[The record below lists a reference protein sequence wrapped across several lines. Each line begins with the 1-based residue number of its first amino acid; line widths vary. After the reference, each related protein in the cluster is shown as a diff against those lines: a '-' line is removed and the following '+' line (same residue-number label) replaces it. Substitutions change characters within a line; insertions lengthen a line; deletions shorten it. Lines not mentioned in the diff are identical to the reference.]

1 MALFPT
7 GQREQTLL
15 GICLVAVLAAAGYW
29 YFPYQSK
36 SGEMEEQRARLEKL
50 VEENQRAR
58 TELAK
63 GSVESLRTELALAQD
78 NLQLLRTLIPTS
90 NEVPAL
96 LEQVSSAARREG
108 LDVAAVDPQPVVEGE
123 QYDTYRYN
131 IGVIGGY
138 HALAAFMSNVGGLT
152 RIIAPVNVK
161 LTQPGPGGS
170 GRAGR
175 TAKGKSRV
183 EPTEADIE
191 ARFQIQTYV
200 ARRAPLDEGAPLPIS
215 DTGARE

>member
-1 MALFPT
+1 MALISG

-15 GICLVAVLAAAGYW
+15 VVAVVALLAAGGYW

-36 SGEMEEQRARLEKL
+36 SLELAEQGARLEKL
-50 VEENQRAR
+50 VEENQKAR

-63 GSVESLRTELALAQD
+63 GSVEQMRAELALAQD
-78 NLQLLRTLIPTS
+78 NLVLLRTLIPTS

-108 LDVAAVDPQPVVEGE
+108 LDVAAVDPQPVVEGP

-138 HALAAFMSNVGGLT
+138 HELAAFLSNVGGLT
-152 RIIAPVNVK
+152 RIIAPLNVK
-161 LTQPGPGGS
+161 LHPP
-170 GRAGR
+170 
-175 TAKGKSRV
+175 TAVAKTPKRGKKSSA
-183 EPTEADIE
+183 EIE

-200 ARRAPLDEGAPLPIS
+200 ARRTPLDDGAPLPI
-215 DTGARE
+215 DDLGARE

>member
-1 MALFPT
+1 MALIPG

-15 GICLVAVLAAAGYW
+15 AVAVIAVLAAGAYW
-29 YFPYQSK
+29 YFPYQTK
-36 SGEMEEQRARLEKL
+36 AVEIEEHRARLEKL
-50 VEENQRAR
+50 VEENQKAR

-63 GSVESLRTELALAQD
+63 GSVEQMRMELALAQE
-78 NLQLLRTLIPTS
+78 NLVLLRTLIPTS

-108 LDVAAVDPQPVVEGE
+108 LDVAAVDPQPVVEGP

-138 HALAAFMSNVGGLT
+138 HELAAFLSNVGSLT

-161 LTQPGPGGS
+161 LVPPVTPGGKAPRR
-170 GRAGR
+170 GNKA
-175 TAKGKSRV
+175 A
-183 EPTEADIE
+183 ANIE

-200 ARRAPLDEGAPLPIS
+200 ARRSPLDEGAPLPI
-215 DTGARE
+215 DELGARE

>member
-1 MALFPT
+1 MATLPG

-15 GICLVAVLAAAGYW
+15 AVAAIALLAAGAYW

-36 SGEMEEQRARLEKL
+36 AVEMEEQRARLEKL
-50 VEENQRAR
+50 VEENQKAR

-63 GSVESLRTELALAQD
+63 GSVEQMRAELALAQD
-78 NLQLLRTLIPTS
+78 NLVLLRTLIPAS

-108 LDVAAVDPQPVVEGE
+108 LDLAAVDPQPVVEGA

-138 HALAAFMSNVGGLT
+138 HQLAAFLSNVGGLT
-152 RIIAPVNVK
+152 RIIAPVNLK
-161 LTQPGPGGS
+161 LLPPPAAAAQAAASRGKK
-170 GRAGR
+170 
-175 TAKGKSRV
+175 TA
-183 EPTEADIE
+183 AAIE
-191 ARFQIQTYV
+191 ARFEIQTYV
-200 ARRAPLDEGAPLPIS
+200 ARRSPLDDGAPLPI
-215 DTGARE
+215 DDIGANE

>member
-1 MALFPT
+1 MALIPG

-15 GICLVAVLAAAGYW
+15 AVAAIALLAAGAYW

-36 SGEMEEQRARLEKL
+36 AVEIEEHRARLEKL
-50 VEENQRAR
+50 VEENQKAR

-63 GSVESLRTELALAQD
+63 GSVEQMRAELALAQD
-78 NLQLLRTLIPTS
+78 NLVLLRTLIPTS

-96 LEQVSSAARREG
+96 LEQVSTAARREG
-108 LDVAAVDPQPVVEGE
+108 LDLAAVDPQPVVEGP

-131 IGVIGGY
+131 VGVIGGY
-138 HALAAFMSNVGGLT
+138 HELAAFLSNVGSLT

-161 LTQPGPGGS
+161 LVPPTTPGGMAPRR
-170 GRAGR
+170 G
-175 TAKGKSRV
+175 AKS
-183 EPTEADIE
+183 AANIE

-200 ARRAPLDEGAPLPIS
+200 ARHSPLDEGAPMPI
-215 DTGARE
+215 DDLGARQ

>member
-1 MALFPT
+1 MAQIPG

-15 GICLVAVLAAAGYW
+15 VLGAIALIAAGAYW

-36 SGEMEEQRARLEKL
+36 SVELEEQRARLEKL
-50 VEENQRAR
+50 VEENQKAR

-63 GSVESLRTELALAQD
+63 GSVEQMRAELALAQD
-78 NLQLLRTLIPTS
+78 NLVLLRTLIPAF

-108 LDVAAVDPQPVVEGE
+108 LDVAAVDPQPVVEGP

-138 HALAAFMSNVGGLT
+138 HQLAAFLSNVGSLT
-152 RIIAPVNVK
+152 RIIAPVNLK
-161 LTQPGPGGS
+161 LIPPTAAAATAAS
-170 GRAGR
+170 NRSKNAVAG
-175 TAKGKSRV
+175 
-183 EPTEADIE
+183 IE

-200 ARRAPLDEGAPLPIS
+200 ARRSPLDDGAPLPI
-215 DTGARE
+215 DDLGARE

>member
-1 MALFPT
+1 MALIPG

-15 GICLVAVLAAAGYW
+15 AVVVIALLAAGAYW

-36 SGEMEEQRARLEKL
+36 SVELGEQRARLEQL
-50 VEENQRAR
+50 VEENQKAR

-63 GSVESLRTELALAQD
+63 GSVEQMRAELALAQD
-78 NLQLLRTLIPTS
+78 NLGLLRTLIPVS

-96 LEQVSSAARREG
+96 LEQVSTAARREG
-108 LDVAAVDPQPVVEGE
+108 LDVAAVDPQPVVEGP

-138 HALAAFMSNVGGLT
+138 HELAAFLSNVGGLT

-161 LTQPGPGGS
+161 LLPPS
-170 GRAGR
+170 PAS
-175 TAKGKSRV
+175 AKTPRRGKKSA
-183 EPTEADIE
+183 ADIE

-200 ARRAPLDEGAPLPIS
+200 ARRSGLDEGAPLPIS
-215 DTGARE
+215 ELGANE

>member
-1 MALFPT
+1 MALIPG

-15 GICLVAVLAAAGYW
+15 AVVVIALLAAGAYW

-36 SGEMEEQRARLEKL
+36 SVELGEQRARLEQL
-50 VEENQRAR
+50 VEENQKAR

-63 GSVESLRTELALAQD
+63 GSVEQMRAELALAQD
-78 NLQLLRTLIPTS
+78 NLSLLRTLIPVS

-96 LEQVSSAARREG
+96 LEQVSTAARREG
-108 LDVAAVDPQPVVEGE
+108 LDVAAVDPQPVVEGP

-138 HALAAFMSNVGGLT
+138 HELAAFLSNVGGLT

-161 LTQPGPGGS
+161 LLSPS
-170 GRAGR
+170 AAS
-175 TAKGKSRV
+175 AKTPKRGTRSA
-183 EPTEADIE
+183 ADIE

-200 ARRAPLDEGAPLPIS
+200 ARRSPLDDGTPLPIAEL
-215 DTGARE
+215 GANE

>member
-1 MALFPT
+1 MALIPG

-15 GICLVAVLAAAGYW
+15 GVVIIALLAAGAYW

-36 SGEMEEQRARLEKL
+36 SVELGEQRARLEQL
-50 VEENQRAR
+50 VEENQKAR

-63 GSVESLRTELALAQD
+63 GSVEQMRAELALAQD
-78 NLQLLRTLIPTS
+78 NLGLLRTLIPVS

-96 LEQVSSAARREG
+96 LEQVSTAARREG
-108 LDVAAVDPQPVVEGE
+108 LDVAAVDPQPVVEGP

-138 HALAAFMSNVGGLT
+138 HELAAFLSNVGGLT

-161 LTQPGPGGS
+161 LLPPS
-170 GRAGR
+170 PAS
-175 TAKGKSRV
+175 AKTPRRGKKSA
-183 EPTEADIE
+183 ADIE

-200 ARRAPLDEGAPLPIS
+200 ARRSALDEGAPLPIS
-215 DTGARE
+215 ELGANE

>member
-1 MALFPT
+1 MASLPT

-15 GICLVAVLAAAGYW
+15 GVAIIALLAAGAYW

-36 SGEMEEQRARLEKL
+36 AVEMEEQRARLEKL
-50 VEENQRAR
+50 VEENQKAR

-63 GSVESLRTELALAQD
+63 GSVEQMRAELALAQQ
-78 NLQLLRTLIPTS
+78 NLQLLRTLIPAS

-108 LDVAAVDPQPVVEGE
+108 LDVASVDPQPVVEGP

-138 HALAAFMSNVGGLT
+138 HQLAAFLANVGSLT
-152 RIIAPVNVK
+152 RIIAPVNLK
-161 LTQPGPGGS
+161 LLPPPAANA
-170 GRAGR
+170 RAAASR
-175 TAKGKSRV
+175 TKNA
-183 EPTEADIE
+183 AAIE
-191 ARFQIQTYV
+191 ARFEIQTYV
-200 ARRAPLDEGAPLPIS
+200 ARQSPLDEGAPLPIE
-215 DTGARE
+215 DLGAR

>member
-1 MALFPT
+1 MALIPG

-15 GICLVAVLAAAGYW
+15 AVVVIALLAAGAYW

-36 SGEMEEQRARLEKL
+36 SVELGEQRARLEQL
-50 VEENQRAR
+50 VEENQKAR

-63 GSVESLRTELALAQD
+63 GSVEQMRAELALAQD
-78 NLQLLRTLIPTS
+78 NLGLLRTLIPVS

-96 LEQVSSAARREG
+96 LEQVSTAARREG
-108 LDVAAVDPQPVVEGE
+108 LDVAAVDPQPVVEGP

-138 HALAAFMSNVGGLT
+138 HELAAFLSNVGGLT

-161 LTQPGPGGS
+161 LLPPS
-170 GRAGR
+170 PAS
-175 TAKGKSRV
+175 AKTPRRGKKSA
-183 EPTEADIE
+183 ADIE

-200 ARRAPLDEGAPLPIS
+200 ARRSALDEGAPLPIS
-215 DTGARE
+215 ELGANE